1 MAWIGRKT
9 GRAVVAAGVV
19 GAVIAVASPVSA
31 HVGVDKD
38 EIEAGAAT
46 PLSFSFSH
54 GCEESPTTSLR
65 FEIPDAVNR
74 AVPQAHPGWDVEI
87 ETEELAEPIEA
98 GHGSTITER
107 PAVISFTAREGFDVP
122 SGVRDTVTVTV
133 TAPEQEGLLHFK
145 VIQGCAEGSNDWIEE
160 WDGTGEEPESPAPS
174 VMVVAAS
181 GDGADGHADEVGAEA
196 DAGDE
201 DSSGGSSNGLA
212 IAGIVLG
219 AAGLGV
225 GGTALVASRKRS

>member
-1 MAWIGRKT
+1 MIGRKAL
-9 GRAVVAAGVV
+9 RAAAALGVV
-19 GAVIAVASPVSA
+19 GAAVAVASPVSA

-46 PLSFSFSH
+46 PLSFSHSH
-54 GCEESPTTSLR
+54 GCDGEPTTSLR
-65 FEIPDAVNR
+65 FEIPAGVNR
-74 AVPQAHPGWDVEI
+74 AVPHAHPGWDIEI
-87 ETEELAEPIEA
+87 ETEELPEPIEA

-107 PAVISFTAREGFDVP
+107 PAIITFTAREGFEVP
-122 SGVRDTVTVTV
+122 DGVRDAVTITV

-145 VIQGCAEGSNDWIEE
+145 VIQGCGDVSNDWIEE

-181 GDGADGHADEVGAEA
+181 GGSH
-196 DAGDE
+196 GDE
-201 DSSGGSSNGLA
+201 PAEVTVDEDDDDSDGGSKGLA
-212 IAGIVLG
+212 ITGVALG

-225 GGTALVASRKRS
+225 GATALATSRKRTS